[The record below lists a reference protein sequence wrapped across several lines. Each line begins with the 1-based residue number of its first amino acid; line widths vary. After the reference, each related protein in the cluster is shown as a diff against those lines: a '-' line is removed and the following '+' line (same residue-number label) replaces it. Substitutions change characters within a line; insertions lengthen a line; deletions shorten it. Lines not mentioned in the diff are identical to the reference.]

1 MAARAAAISRIW
13 HFARETLTPLT
24 STPGLNA
31 NPLWTPDG
39 RHIVFASTRAGVPN
53 LYMQPAD
60 GTGPAI
66 RLATSAVPQMPT
78 SIAPNGT
85 AIVVNDQGNIVWYS
99 FSRAAEE
106 SARPA
111 PLILEKPPDV
121 RPLIATPA
129 GESSGKISPDGRY
142 VAYVSNAS
150 GRFEVFVQPFPQA
163 ETGRWQVSTTGGG
176 RPVWARNGRELFYIA
191 DGNVLTVVPVQTSG
205 ASFTRGTPVRVFD
218 TPFAFADAPQPY
230 DVSLDGQRFVMLK
243 SNTTVDKSA
252 EAPTMTVVLNWL
264 EELKRLV
271 PTK

>member
-1 MAARAAAISRIW
+1 MSAIQSWDITVSEEPLTRASLVWVDRKGHETAMKAPLRAYAYVTLSPDGAEAALSIGSQGSSDLWIW

-142 VAYVSNAS
+142 VAYVIECIREIRSVCAAFPAS
-150 GRFEVFVQPFPQA
+150 GNRALAGFDNRRRR
-163 ETGRWQVSTTGGG
+163 TGV
-176 RPVWARNGRELFYIA
+176 
-191 DGNVLTVVPVQTSG
+191 G
-205 ASFTRGTPVRVFD
+205 AQWT
-218 TPFAFADAPQPY
+218 
-230 DVSLDGQRFVMLK
+230 
-243 SNTTVDKSA
+243 
-252 EAPTMTVVLNWL
+252 
-264 EELKRLV
+264 
-271 PTK
+271 